1 MEVLTTQRLL
11 DKRPHVPIV
20 RAQVF
25 LEVIKDSHELFP
37 HVIPGRWNPGAPVP
51 RLDCPED
58 VLDRV
63 EVRGVRG
70 QELVVD
76 PFRPK

>member
-1 MEVLTTQRLL
+1 MEVLTVQRLL
-11 DKRPHVPIV
+11 DKRPHAPVV

-25 LEVIKDSHELFP
+25 VEVFKDSHELLP
-37 HVIPGRWNPGAPVP
+37 HLIPGRWNPGAPVP
-51 RLDCPED
+51 RFDGPED

-63 EVRGVRG
+63 EVWGVRG
-70 QELVVD
+70 RYWWLT

>member
-1 MEVLTTQRLL
+1 MEVLTVQRLL
-11 DKRPHVPIV
+11 DKRPHAPVV

-25 LEVIKDSHELFP
+25 VEVLKNSHELFQ
-37 HVIPGRWNPGAPVP
+37 HLIPGRWNTGAPVP
-51 RLDCPED
+51 RLDSSED

-63 EVRGVRG
+63 EVWGVRG

>member
-1 MEVLTTQRLL
+1 MEVFTMQRLL
-11 DKRPHVPIV
+11 DKGPHVPIV

-25 LEVIKDSHELFP
+25 IEVIKDSHELFS
-37 HVIPGRWNPGAPVP
+37 HLIPGRWNPGAPLP
-51 RLDCPED
+51 RLDSPED

-63 EVRGVRG
+63 EVWGVRG
-70 QELVVD
+70 RYLWLT